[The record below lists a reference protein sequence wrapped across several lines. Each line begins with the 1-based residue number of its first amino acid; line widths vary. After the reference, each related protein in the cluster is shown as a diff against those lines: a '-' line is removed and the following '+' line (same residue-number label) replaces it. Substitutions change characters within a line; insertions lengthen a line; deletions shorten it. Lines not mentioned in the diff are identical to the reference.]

1 MAASDRPTA
10 TGGEHGPGSDISVT
24 TDFIRPRAGH
34 GNVLVPTGSRRAAM
48 AGISLLT
55 RSRPAALAAQW
66 LLYGAVAA
74 AGPRII
80 PGPRT
85 PWSPP
90 GEPDRWRELAARL
103 DPFDEMAVYERP
115 QASREGVAA
124 VLLRSGRPVGFLKL
138 RADKGELDR
147 EARALE
153 AFPGAM
159 EAFPGGASPAF
170 RVPRLLDRDTTA
182 GWHWMVIEAMP
193 PRPARPAPRPDV
205 DAVVD
210 GVQSCLA
217 PVLPRPEG
225 TPAHW
230 LPMHGD
236 LTPWNLRKCG
246 PGLPWL
252 IDWEDAS
259 WAPPGADHVYLAATR
274 TAVFGTGPDTT
285 RPAEAIDFWLRRV
298 ACRCDS
304 DDDSA
309 LKGRLTAALKAM
321 RGC

>member
-1 MAASDRPTA
+1 MATSGSGTA
-10 TGGEHGPGSDISVT
+10 TGGDHGPGSDISVT

-34 GNVLVPTGSRRAAM
+34 SNVLVPNGSRRAAL

-85 PWSPP
+85 PWRPP
-90 GEPDRWRELAARL
+90 GDPGRWRELAARL
-103 DPFDEMAVYERP
+103 GPFDEMAVYERP
-115 QASREGVAA
+115 QASRQGVAA

-138 RADKGELDR
+138 RDDKTELDR

-153 AFPGAM
+153 AFPDG
-159 EAFPGGASPAF
+159 EAPAF

-182 GWHWMVIEAMP
+182 GWHWMIIEAMP
-193 PRPARPAPRPDV
+193 PRPARPARRPDV
-205 DAVVD
+205 EAMVD
-210 GVQSCLA
+210 GLQQRLS

-252 IDWEDAS
+252 IDWEDAA
-259 WAPPGADHVYLAATR
+259 WAPPDADHVYFAATR
-274 TAVFGTGPDTT
+274 TAVLGAAPDTT

-309 LKGRLTAALKAM
+309 LKGRLVEALKAM
-321 RGC
+321 RGR

>member
-1 MAASDRPTA
+1 MAASGSHTA
-10 TGGEHGPGSDISVT
+10 TGGGHGPGSDISVT

-34 GNVLVPTGSRRAAM
+34 RNVLVPNGSRRAAL

-85 PWSPP
+85 PWRPP

-103 DPFDEMAVYERP
+103 GPFDEMAVYERP
-115 QASREGVAA
+115 QASRQGVAA
-124 VLLRSGRPVGFLKL
+124 ILLRSGRPVGFLKL
-138 RADKGELDR
+138 RADRAELDR
-147 EARALE
+147 EAQALE
-153 AFPGAM
+153 AFPSGQ
-159 EAFPGGASPAF
+159 ASAF

-193 PRPARPAPRPDV
+193 PRPARPAHRPDV
-205 DAVVD
+205 DEIVD
-210 GVQSCLA
+210 DLQRHLA
-217 PVLPRPEG
+217 SVLPRPAG
-225 TPAHW
+225 TPGHW

-259 WAPPGADHVYLAATR
+259 WAPPGADRVYFAATR
-274 TAVFGTGPDTT
+274 TAVFGTAPETA
-285 RPAEAIDFWLRRV
+285 RPAEAIEFWLRRV

-304 DDDSA
+304 DGDSA
-309 LKGRLTAALKAM
+309 LKAGLLAALEAM
-321 RGC
+321 RTG